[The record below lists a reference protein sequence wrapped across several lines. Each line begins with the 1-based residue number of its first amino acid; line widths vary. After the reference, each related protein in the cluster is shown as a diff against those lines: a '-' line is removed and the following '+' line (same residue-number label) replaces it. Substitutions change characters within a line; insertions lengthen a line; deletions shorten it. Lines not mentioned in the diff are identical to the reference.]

1 MRIVVAMDSFK
12 GSLSSLEAGNA
23 VKAGILKADPDT
35 VVDVL
40 PLADGG
46 EGTVQAITSAADGKL
61 VQVEVTGPLGDAVSG
76 EYGIIHG
83 GRTAV
88 MEMCSAAGLTLIPEG
103 KRDPRFTTT
112 YGVGEMIRD
121 AINRGCDRF
130 LIGIG
135 GSATNDG
142 GVGMLQALG
151 FHFLDADGN
160 EISRGNDGLKS
171 LVEIRDEGAMP
182 GLADCT
188 FRIMCDVT
196 NPLCGPDGCSAVYG
210 PQKGAMP
217 EMIPEMDRILQAY
230 AKLAGEKYPESD
242 ADYPGAGAGRR
253 GAGAGRR
260 GVGADYPGAGAAG
273 GMGFAFRTFLRA
285 ELTPGVEIVMEET
298 RLESYIRHSDLVI
311 TGEGRLDSQTAKGKA
326 PVGVARIAKM
336 YGKPVIAFA
345 GSVREDAE
353 VLHEHG
359 IDAFFPIVREIIS
372 PEEAMRPERAKQNLA
387 ETVYE
392 VLRIIER

>member
-12 GSLSSLEAGNA
+12 GSLYSEEAGNA
-23 VKAGILKADPDT
+23 VKAGILKADPDA

-46 EGTVQAITSAADGKL
+46 EGTVHAIVSAAGGEL
-61 VQVEVTGPLGDAVSG
+61 VQVDVTGPLGDAVNC

-88 MEMCSAAGLTLIPEG
+88 MEMCSAAGLTLIPEAE
-103 KRDPRFTTT
+103 RDPRFTTT

-142 GVGMLQALG
+142 GVGMLQALDY
-151 FHFLDADGN
+151 HFLDADGR
-160 EISRGNDGLKS
+160 EIARGNDGLKA
-171 LVEIRDEGAMP
+171 LAEIRDEEVIP
-182 GLADCT
+182 ELAGCT
-188 FRIMCDVT
+188 FRIVCDVT

-210 PQKGAMP
+210 PQKGATP
-217 EMIPEMDRILQAY
+217 EMIPEMDRILKAY
-230 AKLAGEKYPESD
+230 AKLVGEKYPA
-242 ADYPGAGAGRR
+242 AD
-253 GAGAGRR
+253 
-260 GVGADYPGAGAAG
+260 ADYPGAGAAG
-273 GMGFAFRTFLRA
+273 GMGFAFRTFLPG
-285 ELTPGVEIVMEET
+285 ELSPGVEVVMEET
-298 RLESYIRHSDLVI
+298 GLEGYIRHADLVI
-311 TGEGRLDSQTAKGKA
+311 TGEGRLDSQTANGKA
-326 PVGVARIAKM
+326 PAGVARIAKLH
-336 YGKPVIAFA
+336 GKPVIAFA

-359 IDAFFPIVREIIS
+359 IDAFFPIVRES
-372 PEEAMRPERAKQNLA
+372 MTQEEAMKPERAKRNLE
-387 ETVYE
+387 ETACE
-392 VLRIIER
+392 VLRSIRILQP

>member
-1 MRIVVAMDSFK
+1 MGPKAYKNEDVKRIVVAMDSFK
-12 GSLSSLEAGNA
+12 GSLSSEEAGEA
-23 VKAGILKADPDT
+23 VKAGILKAAPDA
-35 VVDVL
+35 VVNVF

-46 EGTVQAITSAADGKL
+46 EGTVQAIISALRGEL
-61 VQVEVTGPLGDAVSG
+61 VQVNVTGPLGDAVSG
-76 EYGIIHG
+76 GYGIIHG

-88 MEMCSAAGLTLIPEG
+88 MEMCTAAGLTLIPEG

-121 AINRGCDRF
+121 AIGRGCDRF

-151 FHFLDADGN
+151 FHFLDADGR

-171 LVEIRDEGAMP
+171 LVEIRDEGAKSE
-182 GLADCT
+182 LADCT

-196 NPLCGPDGCSAVYG
+196 NPLCGPNGCSAVYG
-210 PQKGAMP
+210 PQKGATP
-217 EMIPEMDRILQAY
+217 EMIPEMDRVLQAY

-242 ADYPGAGAGRR
+242 ADYPGAGA
-253 GAGAGRR
+253 
-260 GVGADYPGAGAAG
+260 AG
-273 GMGFAFRTFLRA
+273 GMGFAFRTFLGA
-285 ELTPGVEIVMEET
+285 TLTPGVEVVMEET
-298 RLESYIRHSDLVI
+298 GLEGYIRHADLVI
-311 TGEGRLDSQTAKGKA
+311 TGEGRLDSQTANGKA
-326 PVGVARIAKM
+326 PVGVARIAKL

-372 PEEAMRPERAKQNLA
+372 PEEAMRPERAKKNLT

-392 VLRIIER
+392 VVRIIER

>member
-23 VKAGILKADPDT
+23 VKAGILKAAPDA

-46 EGTVQAITSAADGKL
+46 EGTVQAITSAVGGKI

-88 MEMCSAAGLTLIPEG
+88 MEMCSAAGLTLIPED

-171 LVEIRDEGAMP
+171 LVEIRDEEAMP

-210 PQKGAMP
+210 PQKGATP
-217 EMIPEMDRILQAY
+217 EMIPEMDRVLQAY
-230 AKLAGEKYPESD
+230 AGIAGEKYS
-242 ADYPGAGAGRR
+242 GA
-253 GAGAGRR
+253 
-260 GVGADYPGAGAAG
+260 GADYPGAGAAG

-311 TGEGRLDSQTAKGKA
+311 TGEGRLDSQTANGKA

-359 IDAFFPIVREIIS
+359 IDAFFSILRESIS

>member
-23 VKAGILKADPDT
+23 VKAGILRADPDT

-46 EGTVQAITSAADGKL
+46 EGTVQAITSAVGGKL
-61 VQVEVTGPLGDAVSG
+61 VRVNVTGPLGDAVSS
-76 EYGIIHG
+76 EYGIIHN

-88 MEMCSAAGLTLIPEG
+88 MEMCSAAGLTLIPED

-121 AINRGCDRF
+121 AIGRGCDRF

-151 FHFLDADGN
+151 FQFLDADGR

-171 LVEIRDEGAMP
+171 LVEIRDEGAIP
-182 GLADCT
+182 ELADCT

-230 AKLAGEKYPESD
+230 AKLAGEKYPT
-242 ADYPGAGAGRR
+242 AGAGRR
-253 GAGAGRR
+253 SAGADHRSA
-260 GVGADYPGAGAAG
+260 GADYPGAGAAG

-298 RLESYIRHSDLVI
+298 GLESYIRHSDLVI

-326 PVGVARIAKM
+326 PVGVARVAKM

-359 IDAFFPIVREIIS
+359 IDAFFPIVRES
-372 PEEAMRPERAKQNLA
+372 MTPEEAMRPERAKQNLA
-387 ETVYE
+387 ETVEE
-392 VLRIIER
+392 VLRSPIL

>member
-12 GSLSSLEAGNA
+12 GSLSSEEAGNA
-23 VKAGILKADPDT
+23 VKAGILKADPDA

-46 EGTVQAITSAADGKL
+46 EGTVHAIVSAAGGEP
-61 VQVEVTGPLGDAVSG
+61 VQVDVTGPLGDAVSC

-88 MEMCSAAGLTLIPEG
+88 MEMCSAAGLTLIPEAE
-103 KRDPRFTTT
+103 RDPRFTTT

-151 FHFLDADGN
+151 YHFLDADGR
-160 EISRGNDGLKS
+160 EISRGNDGLKAIA
-171 LVEIRDEGAMP
+171 EIHDEEVIP
-182 GLADCT
+182 ELAGCT
-188 FRIMCDVT
+188 FRIVCDVT

-210 PQKGAMP
+210 PQKGATQ

-230 AKLAGEKYPESD
+230 AKLVGEKYSA
-242 ADYPGAGAGRR
+242 AD
-253 GAGAGRR
+253 
-260 GVGADYPGAGAAG
+260 ADYPGAGAAG
-273 GMGFAFRTFLRA
+273 GMGFAFRTFLHG
-285 ELTPGVEIVMEET
+285 ELSPGVEVVMEET
-298 RLESYIRHSDLVI
+298 GLEGYIRHADLVI
-311 TGEGRLDSQTAKGKA
+311 TGEGRLDGQTANGKA
-326 PVGVARIAKM
+326 PVGVARIAKL

-359 IDAFFPIVREIIS
+359 IDAFFPIVREIIT
-372 PEEAMRPERAKQNLA
+372 PEEAMKPERAKRNLE
-387 ETVYE
+387 ETACE
-392 VLRIIER
+392 VLRSIRACQP